1 MPVERHLVTLE
12 SEDGQEHDA
21 ILHIDERAARV
32 RERKSGRRT
41 AIVHAH
47 GALGNFLVGTLRFLP
62 GPLARAGF
70 PVLVV
75 ETRLANVGQ
84 LFGSAIFDEATYDV
98 HAGARWLRDNGFRRI
113 VASGVSSGA
122 ALVIRYA
129 ASRHVPYLRG
139 VVALS
144 TPWGLP
150 QAMRRRAERYGA
162 EPSYREMT
170 RIVRDALSDPREPG
184 RDRVF
189 VIEKTRGP
197 TRSPAHS
204 EVYTYRTWWS
214 TRGPNALGAMPFR
227 QIGQIWA
234 PILLLQG
241 SADDLVEVGEA
252 HALRRVAARS
262 GNAEVDVEIVTD
274 AGHLFRGHEMA
285 VIDRVTRW
293 LRAHA

>member
-1 MPVERHLVTLE
+1 VPVERHLVTLT
-12 SEDGQEHDA
+12 SEDGEEHDA

-32 RERKSGRRT
+32 RERSTGRRT

-84 LFGSAIFDEATYDV
+84 LFGPAIFDEATFDI
-98 HAGARWLRDNGFRRI
+98 HAGAKWLRANGFRR
-113 VASGVSSGA
+113 VVVSGLSSGA

-139 VVALS
+139 VMALS
-144 TPWGLP
+144 SPWGLP
-150 QAMRRRAERYGA
+150 QSMRKRAERYGA
-162 EPSYREMT
+162 EPSYLEMT
-170 RIVRDALSDPREPG
+170 RIVRDAVSDPHAES

-189 VIEKTRGP
+189 VIEKARGP
-197 TRSPAHS
+197 SSRPEHS

-214 TRGPNALGAMPFR
+214 TRGPNALGAMAFR
-227 QIGQIWA
+227 QIGQVWA
-234 PILLLQG
+234 PILLVQG
-241 SADDLVEVGEA
+241 TADQLVEVGEA
-252 HALRRVAARS
+252 YALARVARRAGNRRV
-262 GNAEVDVEIVTD
+262 EVKTLPDS
-274 AGHLFRGHEMA
+274 GHLFKGHEVA
-285 VIDRVTRW
+285 LIDTMTRW

>member
-1 MPVERHLVTLE
+1 VAVERHLVTLT

-62 GPLARAGF
+62 SPLARAGF

-84 LFGSAIFDEATYDV
+84 LFGGGLFDDATYDV
-98 HAGARWLRDNGFRRI
+98 HAGAEWLRANGFRRVI
-113 VASGVSSGA
+113 ASGLSSGG
-122 ALVIRYA
+122 ALVLRYA

-150 QAMRRRAERYGA
+150 QAMRARAERYGA
-162 EPSYREMT
+162 EPSYRELT
-170 RIVRDALSDPREPG
+170 RIVRDALGEPQPER
-184 RDRVF
+184 RDRIF
-189 VIEKTRGP
+189 VVEKARGP
-197 TRSPAHS
+197 TRMPEHS

-214 TRGPNALGAMPFR
+214 TRGPNALGAMSFR

-234 PILLLQG
+234 PICLVQG
-241 SADDLVEVGEA
+241 SGDALVSVSET
-252 HALRRVAARS
+252 HALARVARRA
-262 GNAEVDVEIVTD
+262 GNDQVDVEIVPD
-274 AGHLFRGHEMA
+274 AGHLFSGHEVA
-285 VIDRVTRW
+285 LIDTVTRW
-293 LRAHA
+293 LRVRA

>member
-1 MPVERHLVTLE
+1 MPVERYLVSLT
-12 SEDGQEHDA
+12 SEDGEVHDA
-21 ILHIDERAARV
+21 ILHVDERAARV
-32 RERKSGRRT
+32 RERMTGRRT

-84 LFGSAIFDEATYDV
+84 LFGSAIFDDAVFDV
-98 HAGARWLRDNGFRRI
+98 HAGAQWLRENGFRRVI
-113 VASGVSSGA
+113 ASGVSSGA

-129 ASRHVPYLRG
+129 ASVHVPYLRG
-139 VVALS
+139 VMALS

-170 RIVRDALSDPREPG
+170 RIVRDALSDPRPLE

-197 TRSPAHS
+197 TRMPAHS
-204 EVYTYRTWWS
+204 EVYTYKTWWS
-214 TRGPNALGAMPFR
+214 TRGPNAIGAMPFR

-234 PILLLQG
+234 PICLVQG
-241 SADDLVEVGEA
+241 SGDDLVNVGETY
-252 HALRRVAARS
+252 ALARVARLA
-262 GNAEVDVEIVTD
+262 GNDQVEVEIVNH
-274 AGHLFRGHEMA
+274 AGHLYRRFE
-285 VIDRVTRW
+285 VSLIDTVTRW
-293 LRAHA
+293 LRVHA

>member
-1 MPVERHLVTLE
+1 MTLT
-12 SEDGQEHDA
+12 SEDGEEHDA
-21 ILHIDERAARV
+21 ILHVDERAARV
-32 RERKSGRRT
+32 RERHSGRRT

-75 ETRLANVGQ
+75 ETRLANAGQ
-84 LFGSAIFDEATYDV
+84 LFGSAIFDEATFDI
-98 HAGARWLRDNGFRRI
+98 HAGAQWLRANGFRRV
-113 VASGVSSGA
+113 VASGLSSGA
-122 ALVIRYA
+122 ALVLRYA

-139 VVALS
+139 VIALS
-144 TPWGLP
+144 CPWGLP
-150 QAMRRRAERYGA
+150 QSMRRRAERYGA

-170 RIVRDALSDPREPG
+170 RIVRDAVSDPRGES

-197 TRSPAHS
+197 TRRPEHS

-234 PILLLQG
+234 PILLVQG
-241 SADDLVEVGEA
+241 TADSLVDLSETYALARVARLADNRKVEVETI
-252 HALRRVAARS
+252 S
-262 GNAEVDVEIVTD
+262 E
-274 AGHLFRGHEMA
+274 AGHLFKGHDVALIETM
-285 VIDRVTRW
+285 TRW
-293 LRAHA
+293 LRDHA

>member
-1 MPVERHLVTLE
+1 MAVERYLVTLT
-12 SEDGQEHDA
+12 SEDGEEHDA

-32 RERKSGRRT
+32 RERKTGRRT

-70 PVLVV
+70 PVLAV

-84 LFGSAIFDEATYDV
+84 LFGSGVFDEATFDV
-98 HAGARWLRDNGFRRI
+98 HAGAEWLRKNGFRRVI
-113 VASGVSSGA
+113 VSGVSSGA

-139 VVALS
+139 VLALS

-162 EPSYREMT
+162 EPSYREVT
-170 RIVRDALSDPREPG
+170 RIVRDTLGDPRPPV
-184 RDRVF
+184 RDRIF
-189 VIEKTRGP
+189 VIEKARGP
-197 TRSPAHS
+197 TRMPAHS

-214 TRGPNALGAMPFR
+214 TRGPNALGAMCFR

-234 PILLLQG
+234 PICLVQG
-241 SADDLVEVGEA
+241 SGDDLVNVGEA
-252 HALRRVAARS
+252 HALARVARRA
-262 GNAEVDVEIVTD
+262 GNDQVEVDILPN
-274 AGHLFRGHEMA
+274 AGHLFRGFE
-285 VIDRVTRW
+285 VSLVDTVTRW
-293 LRAHA
+293 LRVHA

>member
-1 MPVERHLVTLE
+1 MPVDRHLVTLT
-12 SEDGQEHDA
+12 SEDGEEHDA

-32 RERKSGRRT
+32 RERHSGRQT

-84 LFGSAIFDEATYDV
+84 LFGSAIFDDATFDV
-98 HAGARWLRDNGFRRI
+98 HAGAEWLRNNGFRRV
-113 VASGVSSGA
+113 VASGLSSGG
-122 ALVIRYA
+122 ALVLRYA

-139 VVALS
+139 VMALS
-144 TPWGLP
+144 VPWGLP
-150 QAMRRRAERYGA
+150 QSMRRRSERYGA

-170 RIVRDALSDPREPG
+170 RIVRDAVSDPNTPD

-189 VIEKTRGP
+189 VVERTRGP
-197 TRSPAHS
+197 SRLPEDS
-204 EVYTYRTWWS
+204 EVYTYKTWWS
-214 TRGPNALGAMPFR
+214 TRGPNALGAMTFR

-234 PILLLQG
+234 PILLVQG
-241 SADDLVEVGEA
+241 TADELVEVGEA
-252 HALRRVAARS
+252 HALARIARLA
-262 GNAEVDVEIVTD
+262 GNDNVDVQIIPE
-274 AGHLFRGHEMA
+274 AGHLFKGHD
-285 VIDRVTRW
+285 VTLIDTMTRW
-293 LRAHA
+293 LRDHA

>member
-1 MPVERHLVTLE
+1 VAVERYLVTLT
-12 SEDGQEHDA
+12 SEDGEEHDA
-21 ILHIDERAARV
+21 ILHIDERAARG
-32 RERKSGRRT
+32 RERRTGRRT

-75 ETRLANVGQ
+75 ETRMANVGQ
-84 LFGSAIFDEATYDV
+84 LFGGGLFDDATFDV
-98 HAGARWLRDNGFRRI
+98 HAGAEWLRTNGFRRVI
-113 VASGVSSGA
+113 ASGVSSGA

-139 VVALS
+139 VIALS

-150 QAMRRRAERYGA
+150 QSMRQRSERYGA

-170 RIVRDALSDPREPG
+170 RIVRDALGDPHPAE
-184 RDRVF
+184 RDRIF

-197 TRSPAHS
+197 TRTPAHS

-214 TRGPNALGAMPFR
+214 TRGPNALGAMSFR

-234 PILLLQG
+234 PICLVQG
-241 SADDLVEVGEA
+241 SGDDLVSVGETY
-252 HALRRVAARS
+252 ALARVARRA
-262 GNAEVDVEIVTD
+262 GNDQVDVEIVPT

-285 VIDRVTRW
+285 VINTVTRW
-293 LRAHA
+293 LRDRA